1 MKDTRK
7 TVQLH
12 TQLRF
17 NFFQMIFFFLVF
29 LPNFSTGESRYYYK
43 VLKTRDN
50 QLFKI
55 KTGRNFNQVARV
67 KTIWE
72 TG

>member
-17 NFFQMIFFFLVF
+17 NFFQMLFFVGVSPQFCHGRKPL
-29 LPNFSTGESRYYYK
+29 LLQG
-43 VLKTRDN
+43 LKTRDN
-50 QLFKI
+50 QLFKV